1 MTHPASWG
9 RQISATIGVGSLD
22 VRVDGPEDGPPIIM
36 LHGFPQ
42 TSLSWAAVVPPLVEA
57 GYRVIAPDQRGY
69 SPGARPVGVEHY
81 GYDLLADDVVEL
93 ADALGLDTFH
103 LVGHDWG
110 AVIAWIAAGRHAD
123 RLRSLTAVSVPHLA
137 AFGRALKGSEDQR
150 AMSRYMQLFRIEG
163 KAEDVL
169 LADEG
174 SRITEFYE
182 DKVPADA
189 LAEYER
195 LFTDRPTLTAALS
208 YYRAMDKRL
217 NDLPAVTVP
226 TTYVW
231 STGDRALGREGAEMC
246 GDFVDA
252 DYRFVQLQDVTHW
265 IPDEAP
271 DALAEAISDR
281 AARGR

>member
-1 MTHPASWG
+1 MAQNMSWG
-9 RQISATIGVGSLD
+9 RQTSATIGVGSLD
-22 VRVDGPEDGPPIIM
+22 LRIDGPEDGPPIIL

-42 TSLSWAAVVPPLVEA
+42 TSLSWAGVAPRLVEA
-57 GYRVIAPDQRGY
+57 GFRVIAPDQRGY

-81 GYDLLADDVVEL
+81 GNDLLADDVVEL

-110 AVIAWIAAGRHAD
+110 ASIAWVTAARHAD

-137 AFGRALKGSEDQR
+137 AFGRALKASEDQR
-150 AMSRYMQLFRIEG
+150 AMSRYMQLFRVEG

-169 LADEG
+169 LGDDG
-174 SRITEFYE
+174 RRLTEFYE
-182 DKVPADA
+182 GKVPPDA
-189 LAEYER
+189 LAEYVR
-195 LFTDRPTLTAALS
+195 LFSDRPTLTAALN
-208 YYRAMDKRL
+208 YYRAMEKWL

-271 DALAEAISDR
+271 DALADAILDR
-281 AARGR
+281 VR